1 MGDQACERFEKK
13 WQMSGIEFHWS
24 THKRQCEL
32 EDEQL
37 EAESKS
43 LPDKLQAV
51 TAELQELTRK
61 VGAARGGAGGKGG
74 KGGWRV
80 LAPGCGQQSW
90 RGVCPRSSAKAA
102 CCAACSS

>member
-13 WQMSGIEFHWS
+13 WQMSGIEFHWN

-61 VGAARGGAGGKGG
+61 VGG
-74 KGGWRV
+74 RV
-80 LAPGCGQQSW
+80 LRVAELAKLGKVPPQQHTGSILRSLQRPLIPAPT
-90 RGVCPRSSAKAA
+90 
-102 CCAACSS
+102 